1 MIDEDAHLR
10 GALVFMLVAL
20 TVTAFG
26 AGVHSPSEAGHVDP
40 ARIPR

>member
-1 MIDEDAHLR
+1 MIDADEHPH

-26 AGVHSPSEAGHVDP
+26 AGVHLPSAAGPVDP